1 MQDIGTTHKVWI
13 CTQMSQLFPH
23 TCIFARIACTD
34 LLIDKAKPGVFL
46 HHIHS
51 MSLPLLPPGGLRHKY
66 HEYTIAKPKV
76 REYRETTKF
85 RYFFHVTRPH
95 LCLCVC
101 LPPGGLQHRWPGRP
115 LVRPHRLTCNQ
126 QGLSFK
132 FMPCTPYYKAPG
144 PFKCKFNK
152 RSGFR
157 Y

>member
-1 MQDIGTTHKVWI
+1 MDLHTNVTII
-13 CTQMSQLFPH
+13 S

-95 LCLCVC
+95 LCLGVC
-101 LPPGGLQHRWPGRP
+101 LPPGGLQHRWPGSWEAVSPPTSVELQPTRSVIQMHA
-115 LVRPHRLTCNQ
+115 LYSISYRTC
-126 QGLSFK
+126 SFL
-132 FMPCTPYYKAPG
+132 CN
-144 PFKCKFNK
+144 FNK
-152 RSGFR
+152 HRGF
-157 Y
+157 